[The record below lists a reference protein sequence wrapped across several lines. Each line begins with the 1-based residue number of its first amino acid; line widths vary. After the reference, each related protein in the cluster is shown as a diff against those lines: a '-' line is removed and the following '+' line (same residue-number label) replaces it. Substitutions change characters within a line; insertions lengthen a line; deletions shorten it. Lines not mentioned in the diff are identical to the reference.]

1 MERDEGWR
9 ERRRV
14 TASVRSKI
22 SGLRKPLFIPTS
34 RSRLAKKSRGE
45 PPVQGTHFALS
56 AAVRP
61 ATMESRTGNSDS
73 GNAFDELPVNHG
85 TPRRRK
91 LSSAATDFGAD
102 TSGEAFDG
110 RSHKRSILESDAG
123 LSLWAGLHPDIL
135 GIVLRL
141 LLCLADRA
149 SVRSVCRHW
158 CSGAHNH
165 VLPPPLPLL
174 VLPMYKF
181 SSLSSRGELRLLRRV
196 PIPEEVGADRV
207 RFVGSFDGWL
217 VGQGSSE
224 SYKHADGEC
233 FLLNALSS
241 AVVRL
246 PNLCTSHN
254 DLSGYSCKTLFVTNG
269 IDTINFSVND
279 QYMMSIRQV
288 VLSASPESGSKYV
301 VAASSFYLA
310 KQKIALWQPGM
321 MSWHVCVGFD
331 IVGLVDLAFYQGKL
345 YVFRR
350 LFPLLYEFELE
361 EDDRGVIV
369 SRVECCMTEP
379 FPPQLSQCSK
389 SCNMVV
395 WRGNLLL
402 IIRSHDKYNRRA
414 VVKVDVFAIDF
425 STNPKGLI
433 EIHNVDGDCIF
444 VDSGGCK
451 SFPASLHIYF
461 VPDYFNH
468 YDSFVYNMRD
478 DALRPDA
485 VTRRALA
492 AASSQQATMESSTGN
507 SDSGGNMFDELS
519 VSHGTRRRRRRSST
533 ASDTSGEAFDG
544 RSLKRSILEF
554 DAGVSPW
561 AGLHPDILGIVLR
574 CLPCLADRASVRS
587 VCRHW
592 RSGGRIHV
600 LPPPLPLLV
609 SPMFKFASLSSR
621 GSLRILRCV
630 PMPEEVGADRVR
642 FVGSFDGWLV
652 GVAPSKDRIAFCSDA
667 DEECFLLN
675 AFSHAVIIP
684 VINALRQLHFRVN
697 DPVMSL
703 HQVILSAS
711 PESGSKYVVAASFY
725 NRADQKIAL
734 WQPGMM
740 SWNVCVGFDIQGSV
754 DLAFY
759 QGKLYVL
766 RRPFALL
773 YVFELEEDDRGV
785 IVSRVEHCVT
795 QPLQPQPIG
804 HSMSCNMVVWRGNL
818 LLIIRYYDRYT
829 ERSVVKVEVFAVD
842 FSTNPKGLIK
852 IDNFEGDCIFVDS
865 GGCKSFPTNL
875 HDGVEGDHIYFV
887 PDYFSHYDSFVYN
900 MRDGRMRP
908 LAVNLHHNVEEDN
921 LDFP

>member
-1 MERDEGWR
+1 
-9 ERRRV
+9 
-14 TASVRSKI
+14 
-22 SGLRKPLFIPTS
+22 
-34 RSRLAKKSRGE
+34 
-45 PPVQGTHFALS
+45 
-56 AAVRP
+56 
-61 ATMESRTGNSDS
+61 MESRTGNSDS

-174 VLPMYKF
+174 VLPMFKF

-217 VGQGSSE
+217 VGVTPSKDRSE
-224 SYKHADGEC
+224 FYKHADGEC

-241 AVVRL
+241 AVIRL

-254 DLSGYSCKTLFVTNG
+254 DLSGYSCKTLTVING
-269 IDTINFSVND
+269 
-279 QYMMSIRQV
+279 
-288 VLSASPESGSKYV
+288 
-301 VAASSFYLA
+301 
-310 KQKIALWQPGM
+310 PGM

-379 FPPQLSQCSK
+379 FPPQLSQ
-389 SCNMVV
+389 
-395 WRGNLLL
+395 
-402 IIRSHDKYNRRA
+402 RA

-444 VDSGGCK
+444 VDLGGCK
-451 SFPASLHIYF
+451 SFPASLHNG
-461 VPDYFNH
+461 V
-468 YDSFVYNMRD
+468 
-478 DALRPDA
+478 
-485 VTRRALA
+485 
-492 AASSQQATMESSTGN
+492 E
-507 SDSGGNMFDELS
+507 
-519 VSHGTRRRRRRSST
+519 
-533 ASDTSGEAFDG
+533 GEAFDG

-554 DAGVSPW
+554 DAGASPW

-675 AFSHAVIIP
+675 AFSHAVVRLPRSHTLRFDFSCYSLKILP
-684 VINALRQLHFRVN
+684 VINGLRQLHFRVN

-766 RRPFALL
+766 QRPFALL

-785 IVSRVEHCVT
+785 IVSRVEQCVT
-795 QPLQPQPIG
+795 QPLQPQPIW

-818 LLIIRYYDRYT
+818 LLIIRYYDGYT
-829 ERSVVKVEVFAVD
+829 KRSVVKVEVFVVD

-852 IDNFEGDCIFVDS
+852 IDNFDGDCIFVDS

-908 LAVNLHHNVEEDN
+908 LAVNLLLHNVEEDN
-921 LDFP
+921 LDFPVWLLPSDAIEQI